1 MGKEIEINLIIA
13 KMSAEGVEE
22 LKGLIPME
30 EIEILKKPKQGL
42 LMMTAQDSFN
52 TNFYLGEILITET
65 EVKYKDM
72 NGYAMLIGDDP
83 EKALLA
89 ASVNAILKTK
99 DQKLKQKVLELIT
112 AQAKKIEELDE
123 IEGRLIAKT
132 KVNFETMVKR

>member
-1 MGKEIEINLIIA
+1 MCKEIEAHQIIA
-13 KMSAEGVEE
+13 KMSAESIEE
-22 LKGLIPME
+22 LKGLIPIE

-42 LMMTAQDSFN
+42 LMMTAKDSFN
-52 TNFYLGEILITET
+52 TNFYLGEILVTEA

-72 NGYAMLIGDDP
+72 EGYAMLICDDP

-89 ASVNAILKTK
+89 ASVNAILKTN
-99 DQKLKQKVLELIT
+99 DQNLKQKVFELIT
-112 AQAKKIEELDE
+112 DQARKMEELDE

>member
-13 KMSAEGVEE
+13 KMNAEGVEE

-72 NGYAMLIGDDP
+72 NGYAMLISDDS
-83 EKALLA
+83 EKVLLA

-123 IEGRLIAKT
+123 IERRLIAKT